1 MCVYLQDLLFI
12 LLISCAFGAAG
23 VLGALTTTEWN
34 ENYVKNP
41 YLHDYEDDLVAIK
54 RDTTAVSVSLKN

>member
-1 MCVYLQDLLFI
+1 MCACLQDLVFV

-23 VLGALTTTEWN
+23 VLGALAATEWN

-41 YLHDYEDDLVAIK
+41 AYHDYEGDLIAIK
-54 RDTTAVSVSLKN
+54 RDTTATTVSFN